1 MKSIGVFQL
10 PKPTK
15 EPTEDDCELR
25 ECVEESPHKGVS
37 YAEFEN
43 TKDVERLWH
52 IGFGSFEGKGLQLD

>member
-1 MKSIGVFQL
+1 MLFRS
-10 PKPTK
+10 
-15 EPTEDDCELR
+15 LR

-37 YAEFEN
+37 YVEFEN